1 MTMLTAVQL
10 AQRLSTLRKIT
21 VLGNNGKIRYRFI
34 RRHDGF
40 LWEPYEQDEHAI
52 YYGMPMDDR
61 EVIRYISGGDYVI
74 FAC

>member
-1 MTMLTAVQL
+1 MILNVIQL

-40 LWEPYEQDEHAI
+40 LWEPYEQDEHAV
-52 YYGMPMDDR
+52 YYGTPMDDR
-61 EVIRYISGGDYVI
+61 EVIHRTSGGDYVI
-74 FAC
+74 FAS